1 MQFFHLLTLSFFC
14 LFSLSA
20 DSKGTPRQDVSLLEE
35 GHVHKGDYF
44 IAGSSVEISGI
55 IEGDAYVAAGQA
67 IIDGVIKGD
76 LLIVCGSAEIP
87 GDVLGNIRILGGQVI
102 LSGKVGGS
110 ITLVAGNAQLSPL
123 NVIQGS
129 AIVVSANADVLG
141 SIHGNTK
148 LLSSNLQF
156 ASHVDGDVTAYVGE
170 MRVSSKGYIGG
181 ALNYR
186 STQPAIIDRGA
197 EIKGPIDYH
206 PSFYQSFV
214 DWPWLK
220 GLIIGSK
227 ILALLMNFIFTL
239 VFGWI
244 LIRLFPSKLSRT
256 VQVLDHQPLHCLS
269 TGLVVL
275 VAIPLLCLILL
286 ITVLGA
292 PFALALIALNILGFY
307 TAKIFVVMWIA
318 SKGLHKYHIKRG
330 KIATLAIGLIAYY
343 LITVIPF
350 IGTFVSLLAMLCGMG
365 AIVLAQREQHLFLP
379 PSR

>member
-1 MQFFHLLTLSFFC
+1 MQFLYAIALSFFF

-20 DSKGTPRQDVSLLEE
+20 QSKGPCSDDGVMLEE
-35 GHVHKGDYF
+35 GQEYKGDYF

-67 IIDGVIKGD
+67 IIDGVVKGD
-76 LLIVCGSAEIP
+76 LLIVCGSAEIS
-87 GDVLGNIRILGGQVI
+87 GKVLGNIRILGGQVT
-102 LSGKVGGS
+102 LSGPVGGS
-110 ITLVAGNAQLSPL
+110 ITLVAGNAQLSPAS
-123 NVIQGS
+123 VIQGS
-129 AIVVSANADVLG
+129 AIVVSANGDVLG
-141 SIHGNTK
+141 KIHGNAK
-148 LLSSNLQF
+148 LLSSNLEF
-156 ASHVDGDVTAYVGE
+156 TSHVDGDVTAYVGE

-197 EIKGPIDYH
+197 EIRGPIDYH
-206 PSFYQSFV
+206 PSFLQSFI

-256 VQVLDHQPLHCLS
+256 VQVLDHQPLHCLT

-318 SKGLHKYHIKRG
+318 SKGLQKYHIKRG
-330 KIATLAIGLIAYY
+330 RLATLALGLIAYY

-350 IGTFVSLLAMLCGMG
+350 VGTFVSLLALLCGMG

>member
-1 MQFFHLLTLSFFC
+1 MQFFYTLVLSFFC
-14 LFSLSA
+14 FFALSA
-20 DSKGTPRQDVSLLEE
+20 QPKGSSPHDLILLEE
-35 GHVHKGDYF
+35 RATHEGDYF

-76 LLIVCGSAEIP
+76 LLIACGSAKIS
-87 GDVLGNIRILGGQVI
+87 GKVLGNIKILGGQVT
-102 LSGKVGGS
+102 LSGEVGGS
-110 ITLVAGNAQLSPL
+110 VTLVSGNAQLSPSSL
-123 NVIQGS
+123 IEGS
-129 AIVVSANADVLG
+129 ATFVSANADLLG
-141 SIHGNTK
+141 RIHGNTK

-170 MRVSSKGYIGG
+170 MRVASKGYIGG
-181 ALNYR
+181 SLNYR
-186 STQPAIIDRGA
+186 STQPALIDRGA

-206 PSFYQSFV
+206 PSFLQSFI

-220 GLIIGSK
+220 GIIIGSK

-244 LIRLFPSKLSRT
+244 LIRLFPTKLSRT
-256 VQVLDHQPLHCLS
+256 IQVLDHQPLHCLS

-307 TAKIFVVMWIA
+307 TAKIFVVLWIA
-318 SKGLHKYHIKRG
+318 SKGLHKYRMHRG
-330 KIATLAIGLIAYY
+330 KVATLALGLIAYY

-350 IGTFVSLLAMLCGMG
+350 IGSLVALLAMLCGMG
-365 AIVLAQREQHLFLP
+365 AIVLAQREKHLFLP